1 MDDIQWLTL
10 ISRWV
15 HVSAA
20 IIIIGGAAFLRFVM
34 MPGANRTTDEDISGQ
49 LPEAEGRRWGRIV
62 HICAAVLLVT
72 GTISLVSLAIIPKID
87 PLPYHPVFTVKLL
100 ASLAVFFIAC
110 ALVGRGNSFA
120 KMRRESARWLT
131 ALLALAVLVVLLSC
145 ALGQIR

>member
-1 MDDIQWLTL
+1 MDDIRWLTL

-15 HVSAA
+15 HVGAA
-20 IIIIGGAAFLRFVM
+20 IVFIGGAAFLRFVM
-34 MPGANRTTDEDISGQ
+34 MPGAKRTMDEEISER
-49 LPEAEGRRWGRIV
+49 LPEDEGRRWGRIV
-62 HICAAVLLVT
+62 HVCTAVLLVT
-72 GTISLVSLAIIPKID
+72 GTISFLSLAVIPKID

-110 ALVGRGNSFA
+110 ALAGRGNSFA

-131 ALLALAVLVVLLSC
+131 ALLALAALIVLLSC